1 MEYIYSAMLLN
12 SAGAEI
18 DAKSVTKVLKAA
30 GLKTDKARAEAL
42 VAALEGVDIEEAMAT
57 AAVAA
62 PAAAAAPAASGD
74 NDGDKEAPAE
84 EAEAEE
90 EEVSEEE
97 AVEGLGA
104 LFG

>member
-62 PAAAAAPAASGD
+62 PEAAAAPAASGD
-74 NDGDKEAPAE
+74 ESGGEAPAE

>member
-74 NDGDKEAPAE
+74 ESGGEAPAE

-104 LFG
+104 LCG

>member
-30 GLKTDKARAEAL
+30 GLKTDKGRAEAL

-62 PAAAAAPAASGD
+62 PAAAASAPSGGESGGEEAAT
-74 NDGDKEAPAE
+74 E

>member
-42 VAALEGVDIEEAMAT
+42 VAALEGVDLEAAMAT

-74 NDGDKEAPAE
+74 ESGGEAPAE

>member
-30 GLKTDKARAEAL
+30 GLKTDKGRAEAL

-62 PAAAAAPAASGD
+62 PAAAVAPAASGD
-74 NDGDKEAPAE
+74 ESGGEAPAE

>member
-74 NDGDKEAPAE
+74 ESGGEAPAE

-97 AVEGLGA
+97 AVEGRGA

>member
-30 GLKTDKARAEAL
+30 GLKTDKGRAEAL

-62 PAAAAAPAASGD
+62 PAAAARSSSGRRTRLQPTLPQHLPPLPAA
-74 NDGDKEAPAE
+74 AA
-84 EAEAEE
+84 AH
-90 EEVSEEE
+90 
-97 AVEGLGA
+97 
-104 LFG
+104 